1 MAVPEA
7 IQKLVE
13 KYTFHRDAY
22 LRGQEKYNET
32 QPARGL
38 YRSVLPR
45 PRLGCE
51 QQQGILGSVPGSPA
65 RRADPDPGQDAVF

>member
-22 LRGQEKYNET
+22 LDKLVYELY
-32 QPARGL
+32 GL
-38 YRSVLPR
+38 TPEEIAIVE
-45 PRLGCE
+45 GK
-51 QQQGILGSVPGSPA
+51 
-65 RRADPDPGQDAVF
+65 

>member
-32 QPARGL
+32 QKSARTL
-38 YRSVLPR
+38 PIRSSAP
-45 PRLGCE
+45 
-51 QQQGILGSVPGSPA
+51 
-65 RRADPDPGQDAVF
+65 